1 MRGWNLKITLRR
13 HGVASTKTVDESVV
27 EAFRTSSNISTHEKV
42 ATQKDVGGHTD
53 LLASLMIHSSPYLT
67 VWSLKVTGFE

>member
-42 ATQKDVGGHTD
+42 ATQKRCGWAHRSACVVDD
-53 LLASLMIHSSPYLT
+53 SF
-67 VWSLKVTGFE
+67 VTLPHRLVTEGDRI